1 MDGWPPNLSVRT
13 AKVVALCY
21 RSGSHSLT
29 PAFPPGWRLLTNPF
43 FLSGFIFDLYDLLKR
58 RCMYSYALLEK
69 GCYYLIQEKEQGPV
83 GLIRVNM
90 ETDHCMYVSSYAE
103 TELTIWKKKTDPIFD
118 ILELLEDDKV
128 KTWESIYNDSQD
140 TYNYEEDEE

>member
-1 MDGWPPNLSVRT
+1 
-13 AKVVALCY
+13 
-21 RSGSHSLT
+21 
-29 PAFPPGWRLLTNPF
+29 
-43 FLSGFIFDLYDLLKR
+43 
-58 RCMYSYALLEK
+58 MYSYALLEK
-69 GCYYLIQEKEQGPV
+69 GCYYLIQEKDQGPV
-83 GLIRVNM
+83 GLIRVTM

-103 TELTIWKKKTDPIFD
+103 TELTIWKKKTDPIFE